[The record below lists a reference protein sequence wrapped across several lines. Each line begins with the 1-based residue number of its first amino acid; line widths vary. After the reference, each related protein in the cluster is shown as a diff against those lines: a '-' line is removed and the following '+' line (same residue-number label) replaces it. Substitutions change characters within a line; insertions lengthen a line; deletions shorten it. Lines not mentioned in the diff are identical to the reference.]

1 MEKFSEDIN
10 NIIFT
15 VEKMPNTEIRYRVKI
30 DENTIYSI
38 TKSGEYPAWQNSHYH
53 KNCKEIY
60 YVQKGK
66 MKIITKE
73 KEFVYC
79 RLLSKGDKIVIDE
92 NISHNVFLY
101 KDTEICV
108 LKYGNI
114 LNSNWYSDKLLD
126 SICKEINDRN
136 I

>member
-126 SICKEINDRN
+126 SICKSIFN
-136 I
+136 

>member
-92 NISHNVFLY
+92 NISHNVFL
-101 KDTEICV
+101 
-108 LKYGNI
+108 
-114 LNSNWYSDKLLD
+114 
-126 SICKEINDRN
+126 
-136 I
+136 